1 MKLTKCENNYIS
13 LSVTK
18 KYLFDILELLDK
30 NNYISLRNLIDDDDL
45 NDGYD
50 YFGDLDDLADSKLN
64 EYNENKL
71 EDNIKLE
78 VSKNDSNSDTN
89 ERNTKLSESDIDFIK
104 GNISNFMRLISDK
117 TFLRDFSLEEDLKKY
132 IIDDEECLGDM
143 KDLDI
148 MNDISEFSF
157 YSLIRL
163 FVCLTSHRVP
173 QEQELS
179 RIHFI
184 LSPEF
189 SPVTG
194 TGP

>member
-30 NNYISLRNLIDDDDL
+30 YNYISLRNLIDDDDL
-45 NDGYD
+45 
-50 YFGDLDDLADSKLN
+50 DDLTDYELN

-89 ERNTKLSESDIDFIK
+89 KPNTKLSESDIDFIK

-117 TFLRDFSLEEDLKKY
+117 TYLRDFSLEEDLKKY
-132 IIDDEECLGDM
+132 IIDDDQPG
-143 KDLDI
+143 
-148 MNDISEFSF
+148 
-157 YSLIRL
+157 R
-163 FVCLTSHRVP
+163 P
-173 QEQELS
+173 
-179 RIHFI
+179 
-184 LSPEF
+184 
-189 SPVTG
+189 
-194 TGP
+194 GP